1 MSKKEIRRIVLPV
14 DSNIRFSIQTVVS
27 MNLRMLLPILYFIFA
42 QRERERERLKGG
54 NILETVLERPSSGPR
69 LVQKRVQGTTSVISR
84 DPREN
89 SCGGI

>member
-42 QRERERERLKGG
+42 QKEKER
-54 NILETVLERPSSGPR
+54 
-69 LVQKRVQGTTSVISR
+69 
-84 DPREN
+84 D
-89 SCGGI
+89 

>member
-27 MNLRMLLPILYFIFA
+27 MNLRTLLPILYFIFA
-42 QRERERERLKGG
+42 QRERERLKGG